1 MDVLLQLFND
11 KELDRIISKC
21 EELKST
27 SKEEIS
33 NIINYFHELNFDD
46 TYIRFIIMNNPS
58 FLTRSSTKIKELIE
72 ALKEYGIEDLD
83 LCIYLYPEILNKSL
97 YEIDNFYIKKHLE
110 GLSNEDINLLLET
123 EPNLIDK

>member
-72 ALKEYGIEDLD
+72 ALKEYWIEDLD
-83 LCIYLYPEILNKSL
+83 LSIYLYPEILNKSL